1 MHDFQEYVPRM
12 TTRKIGDTL
21 SMFGVIVLFATAM
34 YFGMG
39 AAKNPRFFPF
49 AYIASFMLVAVKRW
63 FDKKPLIPRALR
75 WQRFYISLLFL
86 LVALSYLVQAVMDPL
101 NGWKS
106 ARMWI
111 FGLGWILLA
120 VYELYIFYQNE
131 NAPETQ

>member
-1 MHDFQEYVPRM
+1 
-12 TTRKIGDTL
+12 
-21 SMFGVIVLFATAM
+21 MFGVIGLSATAM
-34 YFGMG
+34 YFGMV
-39 AAKNPRFFPF
+39 AAKNQRFFPVV
-49 AYIASFMLVAVKRW
+49 YIAGLMLVTVKRW
-63 FDKKPLIPRALR
+63 FDKKPLIPRPLH